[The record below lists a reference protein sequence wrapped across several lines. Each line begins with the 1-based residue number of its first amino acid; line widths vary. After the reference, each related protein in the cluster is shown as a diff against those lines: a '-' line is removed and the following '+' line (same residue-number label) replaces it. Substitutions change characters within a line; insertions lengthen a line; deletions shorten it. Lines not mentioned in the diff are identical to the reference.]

1 MITAF
6 KKRWNRAGGGTAGVI
21 EDLREPLTSLRSL
34 AEILRAYPNIQQEKR
49 QEFLDIMV
57 RQTQKMTGIIQRA
70 GSPDAATQNNKP
82 VSTRENHTTHSKG
95 APRMNTIKNKGWSVT
110 MAGLGINLALGILYT
125 WSIFKQAIKESIVA
139 GDGRFTWD
147 IASLNDPFAV
157 CCLMFTVAMVFA
169 GRIQDKL
176 SPRLTAVIGGILT
189 GAGLIVI
196 SQSNSLFFWILGF
209 GVLTGLGLGFG
220 YASATPPAIK
230 WFPPSKTGM
239 IAGIVVAGF
248 GLASVY
254 IAPLSNFLIARFGLS
269 QSMLIFG
276 VAFLCVVCFLARF
289 LVNPPA
295 GYTPAGS
302 APAAGKTA
310 APKSNDYSPGKMLR
324 SISFYKL
331 WFMYFVGAGAALIII
346 GGVAGMAKKS
356 MGDLAWIVVALMAV
370 GNAGGRIV
378 AGVVSDKIGRTL
390 TLLIMMSF
398 QAIVIFSLLF
408 IGETQA
414 LLLVVAATLI
424 GFNYGTNLS
433 LFPSATKD
441 YFGLKNFGINYG
453 LVFSAW
459 GIGGFV
465 FPRVS
470 QMIVAKTGSP
480 ETAYIMCVILLM
492 ASALVSI
499 FTRAPQS
506 EPAAGTATFLGR
518 FQAKLVFARQQ
529 PVDVYLGARH
539 I

>member
-1 MITAF
+1 M
-6 KKRWNRAGGGTAGVI
+6 
-21 EDLREPLTSLRSL
+21 
-34 AEILRAYPNIQQEKR
+34 QE
-49 QEFLDIMV
+49 
-57 RQTQKMTGIIQRA
+57 
-70 GSPDAATQNNKP
+70 
-82 VSTRENHTTHSKG
+82 
-95 APRMNTIKNKGWSVT
+95 IKNKGWSVT

-125 WSIFKQAIKESIVA
+125 WSIFKQAIQESILA
-139 GDGRFTWD
+139 GDGRFNWD
-147 IASLNDPFAV
+147 VASLNDPFAV

-176 SPRLTAVIGGILT
+176 SPRFTAVIGGILT
-189 GAGLIVI
+189 GAGLILI
-196 SQSNSLFFWILGF
+196 SQTTSLLFWILGF

-230 WFPPSKTGM
+230 WFPAAKTGM

-269 QSMLIFG
+269 RSMLIFG
-276 VAFLCVVCFLARF
+276 VAFLGVVCFLARF

-295 GYTPAGS
+295 GFKPEGAQ
-302 APAAGKTA
+302 PPAGKTTTTA
-310 APKSNDYSPGKMLR
+310 SLDFSPGQMLQTG
-324 SISFYKL
+324 SFYKL

-356 MGDLAWIVVALMAV
+356 MGDMAWVVVALMAV

-378 AGVVSDKIGRTL
+378 AGAVSDKIGRTW

-398 QAIVIFSLLF
+398 QSLVIFSLLF

-414 LLLVVAATLI
+414 VLLVVAATLI

-441 YFGLKNFGINYG
+441 YYGLKNFGINYG

-459 GIGGFV
+459 GVGGFI
-465 FPRVS
+465 FPRIS
-470 QMIVAKTGSP
+470 QMIVAQTGSP
-480 ETAYIMCVILLM
+480 EAAYILCAVLLVASSLM
-492 ASALVSI
+492 ALMTKAPKSI
-499 FTRAPQS
+499 PEGITL
-506 EPAAGTATFLGR
+506 LGR
-518 FQAKLVFARQQ
+518 FRARFALAKKS
-529 PVDVYLGARH
+529 PSDV
-539 I
+539 

>member
-1 MITAF
+1 M
-6 KKRWNRAGGGTAGVI
+6 K
-21 EDLREPLTSLRSL
+21 E
-34 AEILRAYPNIQQEKR
+34 
-49 QEFLDIMV
+49 
-57 RQTQKMTGIIQRA
+57 
-70 GSPDAATQNNKP
+70 
-82 VSTRENHTTHSKG
+82 
-95 APRMNTIKNKGWSVT
+95 IKNRGWSVT

-125 WSIFKQAIKESIVA
+125 WSIFKQSIKESVLA
-139 GDGRFTWD
+139 GDGLYNWD

-157 CCLMFTVAMVFA
+157 CCLMFTVAMIFA

-176 SPRLTAVIGGILT
+176 SPRITAIIGGILT

-196 SQSNSLFFWILGF
+196 SQSTSLTWWIAGF

-276 VAFLCVVCFLARF
+276 VAFLVVVCFLSMF
-289 LVNPPA
+289 LVNPPK
-295 GYTPAGS
+295 GYTPDMTKSVAGTS
-302 APAAGKTA
+302 APKTS
-310 APKSNDYSPGKMLR
+310 KTLDFSPGQILR
-324 SISFYKL
+324 TGSFYKL

-356 MGDLAWIVVALMAV
+356 MGEMAWIVVALMAV
-370 GNAGGRIV
+370 GNAGGRVV
-378 AGVVSDKIGRTL
+378 AGVVSDKIGRTR

-398 QAIVIFSLLF
+398 QALVIFSLLF
-408 IGETQA
+408 ISETQVY
-414 LLLVVAATLI
+414 LLVLAATLI

-433 LFPSATKD
+433 LFPSVTKD
-441 YFGLKNFGINYG
+441 YFGLKNFGMNYG

-459 GIGGFV
+459 GIGGFI

-470 QMIVAKTGSP
+470 QMIIAKTGTP
-480 ETAYIMCVILLM
+480 ETAYIMSAVLLVMSAAMSLMTKAPKEIPEDAGVMQSIEGKFAM
-492 ASALVSI
+492 AK
-499 FTRAPQS
+499 RQ
-506 EPAAGTATFLGR
+506 PA
-518 FQAKLVFARQQ
+518 
-529 PVDVYLGARH
+529 DIYLGARYCM
-539 I
+539 

>member
-1 MITAF
+1 
-6 KKRWNRAGGGTAGVI
+6 
-21 EDLREPLTSLRSL
+21 
-34 AEILRAYPNIQQEKR
+34 
-49 QEFLDIMV
+49 
-57 RQTQKMTGIIQRA
+57 
-70 GSPDAATQNNKP
+70 
-82 VSTRENHTTHSKG
+82 
-95 APRMNTIKNKGWSVT
+95 

-125 WSIFKQAIKESIVA
+125 WSIFKQAIQESILS
-139 GDGRFTWD
+139 GDGRYNWD
-147 IASLNDPFAV
+147 LASLNDPFAV
-157 CCLMFTVAMVFA
+157 CCLMFTIAMVFA

-176 SPRLTAVIGGILT
+176 SPRVTAIIGGILT

-196 SQSNSLFFWILGF
+196 SQTTSLLFWILGF

-230 WFPPSKTGM
+230 WFLPSQTGM

-269 QSMLIFG
+269 QAMLIFG
-276 VAFLCVVCFLARF
+276 VAFLGVVCFLARF

-295 GYTPAGS
+295 GYSPEGAKPS
-302 APAAGKTA
+302 AGKTVA
-310 APKSNDYSPGKMLR
+310 AKALDFSPGQMLQTT
-324 SISFYKL
+324 SFYKL

-356 MGDLAWIVVALMAV
+356 MGDMAWVVVALMAV

-378 AGVVSDKIGRTL
+378 AGVVSDKIGRTW

-398 QAIVIFSLLF
+398 QAVVIFSLLF

-414 LLLVVAATLI
+414 LLLVIAATLI

-441 YFGLKNFGINYG
+441 YSGLKNFGINYG

-465 FPRVS
+465 FPRIS
-470 QMIVAKTGSP
+470 QMIVAQTGSP
-480 ETAYIMCVILLM
+480 EAAYILCSILLVASSLM
-492 ASALVSI
+492 ALM
-499 FTRAPQS
+499 TRAPQDIPFGVS
-506 EPAAGTATFLGR
+506 FIGR
-518 FQAKLVFARQQ
+518 FRTRFARFAWVKKQ
-529 PVDVYLGARH
+529 PADAYQGTQYK
-539 I
+539 